1 MNALANPP
9 RVVTVALNPALDQ
22 TIEIASLQPGAVN
35 RALRM
40 QIDVGGK
47 AINVASCLSD
57 FGIPVAVTGQLGR
70 DNAAL
75 FEELFQR
82 KKIANHCCY
91 LNGLTRINTKLA
103 DTVSGETTDLNMP
116 GTAFSPEA
124 ATDLLNQVLE
134 RLERLAEHV
143 EWVVLS
149 GSLPPGMPV
158 NAYATITER
167 VQAAGASV
175 LLDTSGEP
183 LKAALAAG
191 PRMIKPN
198 RYELAELMGRPLDSL
213 ASLVT
218 AGHELLLSSPAPA
231 WVVVSLGSE
240 GALILNRELA
250 LHAHPLK
257 VAVISTVGA
266 GDAMVAGLVAA
277 RLEDRMLIE
286 TAQLATAFS
295 ATKLTRLGP
304 HLPRPAEVRALAEQV
319 VVTVVNHQ
327 EYFVVGMS

>member
-1 MNALANPP
+1 MNPVNPLAEPA

-22 TIEIASLQPGAVN
+22 TIEVANLQPGAVN

-47 AINVASCLSD
+47 AINVASCLAD
-57 FGIPVAVTGQLGR
+57 FGIPVAVAGQLGR

-82 KKIANHCCY
+82 KHIANHCCY
-91 LNGLTRINTKLA
+91 LDGLTRINTKLA

-116 GTAFSPEA
+116 GPELTSDA
-124 ATDLLNQVLE
+124 AANLLKQILK
-134 RLERLAEHV
+134 RLDRLVEHAR
-143 EWVVLS
+143 WIVLS
-149 GSLPPGMPV
+149 GSLSPGMPV
-158 NAYATITER
+158 NAYAIITAR
-167 VQAAGASV
+167 MQAAGASV
-175 LLDTSGEP
+175 LLDTSGDP

-198 RYELAELMGRPLDSL
+198 RHELAELVGQSLDSL
-213 ASLVT
+213 HSLV
-218 AGHELLLSSPAPA
+218 AVGRELLHRSPAPE

-240 GALILNRELA
+240 GALFLTGEQA
-250 LHAHPLK
+250 LHAQPLP
-257 VAVISTVGA
+257 VAVTSTVGA

-277 RLEDRMLIE
+277 RLEDLSLRE

-295 ATKLTRLGP
+295 AAKLTRLGP
-304 HLPRPAEVRALAEQV
+304 HLPHPAEVRALARQ
-319 VVTVVNHQ
+319 VTVSPVA
-327 EYFVVGMS
+327 

>member
-1 MNALANPP
+1 MNALNPVANPP

-22 TIEIASLQPGAVN
+22 TIQVAGLQPGAVN

-47 AINVASCLSD
+47 AVNVASCLSD
-57 FGIPVAVTGQLGR
+57 FDVPVAVAGQLGR

-91 LNGLTRINTKLA
+91 MDGLTRINTKLV

-116 GTAFSPEA
+116 GTEFTPDAVA
-124 ATDLLNQVLE
+124 DLLNQVLE
-134 RLERLAEHV
+134 RLEWLAERV
-143 EWVVLS
+143 EWVALS
-149 GSLPPGMPV
+149 GSLPPGMPA

-167 VQAAGASV
+167 VQAVGASV
-175 LLDTSGEP
+175 LLDTSGAP
-183 LKAALAAG
+183 LKAALEAG
-191 PRMIKPN
+191 PRIIKPN
-198 RYELAELMGRPLDSL
+198 RYELAELLGRPLDSL
-213 ASLVT
+213 TSLVT
-218 AGHELLLSSPAPA
+218 AGHELLHGSPALA

-240 GALILNRELA
+240 GALFLNRELA

-257 VAVISTVGA
+257 VGVISTVGA

-277 RLEDRMLIE
+277 HLEDRMFIE

-295 ATKLTRLGP
+295 AAKLTRLGP
-304 HLPRPAEVRALAEQV
+304 HLPHPAEIRALAEQV
-319 VVTVVNHQ
+319 IVTVVDA
-327 EYFVVGMS
+327 

>member
-1 MNALANPP
+1 MNPLNPFAHP
-9 RVVTVALNPALDQ
+9 AQVVTVALNPALDQ
-22 TIEIASLQPGAVN
+22 TIEVAGLQPGVVN

-47 AINVASCLSD
+47 AVNVASCLSD
-57 FGIPVAVTGQLGR
+57 FGVHAAVAGQLGR

-91 LNGLTRINTKLA
+91 LDGLTRINTKLV

-116 GTAFSPEA
+116 GPEFAPA
-124 ATDLLNQVLE
+124 AAADLLNQVLE

-143 EWVVLS
+143 DWIVLS

-158 NAYATITER
+158 DVYATIIEQT
-167 VQAAGASV
+167 QAAGVSV
-175 LLDTSGEP
+175 LLDTSGAP

-191 PRMIKPN
+191 PRLIKPN
-198 RYELAELMGRPLDSL
+198 RHELAELFNRPLDSW
-213 ASLVT
+213 AALVA
-218 AGHELLLSSPAPA
+218 AGRELLHGSPAPE
-231 WVVVSLGSE
+231 WVVVSLGGD
-240 GALILNRELA
+240 GALFLTREQA
-250 LHAHPLK
+250 LHAHPLP
-257 VAVISTVGA
+257 VAVTSTVGA

-277 RLEDRMLIE
+277 RLGDLSLAE

-295 ATKLTRLGP
+295 AAKLTRLGP

-319 VVTVVNHQ
+319 VVTPVA
-327 EYFVVGMS
+327 